1 MMKGTSVIE
10 IKKSAIANNINF
22 IRSIVGEQTKISSVV
37 KANAYGHGFDP
48 FVLVAEECGIDHFS
62 VFSANEA
69 RRVFDLVKPSTSIMI
84 MGWMNDNDIEWAIEN
99 EIEFYVFEIDK
110 LKKALSCSIAQNKK
124 ALIHIEVE
132 TGMNRTGFRQ
142 RNLERAVKLIREN
155 SENFIVKGLCT
166 HYAGAESVANYLR
179 IHQQINRFQKVHRWI
194 QKQGITPELLHTAC
208 SAATISYPKTR
219 MDMVRIGIMQYG
231 YWPSRETFI
240 QYVHKKPYMQD
251 PLQRVIRWKTA
262 IMAVKEVNTGE
273 FISYGTAYLANEPK
287 KIAIIPVGYSVGYS
301 RSLSNL
307 GVVLIKGQR
316 IKVIGLVNMNMLI
329 ADVSGIPD
337 VKKNDEVI
345 LIGSQGDNTI
355 TVASFSEF
363 SNQMNYEILSRLPE
377 NIERNLVN

>member
-1 MMKGTSVIE
+1 MKGTSVIE
-10 IKKSAIANNINF
+10 IKKSAVANNINF
-22 IRSIVGEQTKISSVV
+22 IRNIIGEQTRISSVV
-37 KANAYGHGFDP
+37 KANAYGHGIDP
-48 FVLVAEECGIDHFS
+48 FVPVAEECGIDHFS
-62 VFSANEA
+62 VFSAFEA
-69 RRVFDLVKPSTSIMI
+69 REVHELVKPSTSIMI
-84 MGWMNDNDIEWAIEN
+84 MGWMNDDDIEWAIKN

-110 LKKALSCSIAQNKK
+110 LKKALSYSKK
-124 ALIHIEVE
+124 LKKRACIHIEVE

-142 RNLERAVKLIREN
+142 RNLERAVKMIRDN
-155 SENFIVKGLCT
+155 SEYFIVKGLCT

-179 IHQQINRFQKVHRWI
+179 IHQQINRFQRIHKWI
-194 QKQGITPELLHTAC
+194 QKQGITPENLHTAC

-231 YWPSRETFI
+231 YWPSMETFI
-240 QYVHKKPYMQD
+240 QYAHKKPHMED
-251 PLQRVIRWKTA
+251 PLQRVIRWKTE
-262 IMAVKEVNTGE
+262 IMSVKEVNTGE

-287 KIAIIPVGYSVGYS
+287 KIAIIPVGYSLGYS

-316 IKVIGLVNMNMLI
+316 VKVIGLVNMNMLI

-337 VKKNDEVI
+337 VRKNDEVI
-345 LIGSQGDNTI
+345 LIGSQGENTI

-377 NIERNLVN
+377 NIERVLVN